1 MIGKIIKHKGNK
13 LAIEFEDEINSNF
26 LKLLANNDDN
36 LVKVELLDNRQM
48 SQKQNAL
55 SHVLIADIA
64 RWSYDEPKWI
74 EEVLKYYYEAKSG
87 ALLCSRLHDMK
98 QQNGLVF

>member
-1 MIGKIIKHKGNK
+1 
-13 LAIEFEDEINSNF
+13 DEINSNF
-26 LKLLANNDDN
+26 LKLLANNDDI

-55 SHVLIADIA
+55 SLVLIADIA

-74 EEVLKYYYEAKSG
+74 EEVLKNYYEAKSG
-87 ALLCSRLHDMK
+87 VYFEHSKATRHEAT
-98 QQNGLVF
+98 